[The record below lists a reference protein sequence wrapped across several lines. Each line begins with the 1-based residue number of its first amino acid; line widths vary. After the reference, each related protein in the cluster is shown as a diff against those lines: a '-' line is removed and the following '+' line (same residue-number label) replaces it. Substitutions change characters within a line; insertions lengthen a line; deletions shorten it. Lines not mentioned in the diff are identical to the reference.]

1 MKKSVVSL
9 ALILSFVAP
18 ALATAS
24 SQPANRADV
33 SVQKIDE
40 INTEISSIRSQLLAA
55 KIKKYTA
62 LTVSVTAGVVSAA
75 SLWARVANLGEGGLY
90 FSLRRDEFSTGLEA
104 ATVISGAA
112 SVGSRYYA
120 SLKSDEIEA
129 FDAKLESLQKLL
141 LATRAGLEAA
151 E

>member
-1 MKKSVVSL
+1 MKNSIISL
-9 ALILSFVAP
+9 ALALSIVAP
-18 ALATAS
+18 TLATAS
-24 SQPANRADV
+24 TQSNRAEV

-40 INTEISSIRSQLLAA
+40 INTEISNIRSQLRTA

-62 LTVSVTAGVVSAA
+62 LTVSVTAGVVSAVA
-75 SLWARVANLGEGGLY
+75 LWSRVANLTEDGLR
-90 FSLRRDEFSTGLEA
+90 FSLHRDEFSTGLEVT
-104 ATVISGAA
+104 TVISGAV

-120 SLKSDEIEA
+120 NLKSDEINA